1 MYMNENRMAFTTK
14 WAAGGLLIGL
24 SVALVGGC
32 RARTEQNV
40 GHKEQAMSYEIPQ
53 SITTEHKE
61 LHLQLEDAIKAGG
74 RTGEAAKVVADRLHS
89 HFEKEEE
96 YALPPLGLLAR
107 IAEGRVSEEMKQ
119 SIKISDKL
127 KQEMPKMLDEHRSI
141 VAALDDLSKAAQSE
155 NNTAAVE
162 FVTKLKMHAQNEEEV
177 LYPAAILVGEY
188 LKLRFSGELTQRI
201 ATHE

>member
-53 SITTEHKE
+53 SITAEHKE

-188 LKLRFSGELTQRI
+188 LKLRFSGELPQRI
-201 ATHE
+201 DTHE